1 MLNLDHFLPY
11 QLNVLASRVSSQLA
25 SVYAE
30 RFGLSIAE
38 WRVMAHL
45 AQNREVSV
53 RDIQRR
59 VDMDKSKVSRA
70 AAHLEETGLIKKR
83 VNAQDRRL
91 IRLALTPKGERVF
104 EQIVPLALDYEA
116 QLLGELSAAEA
127 ASFRAMVDRLLA
139 ATRPADQTD
148 AAADEAA

>member
-1 MLNLDHFLPY
+1 VLNLDQFLPY
-11 QLNVLASRVSSQLA
+11 QLNVLASRVSNELA

-38 WRVMAHL
+38 WRVIAHL
-45 AQNREVSV
+45 AHHQEVSV

-70 AAHLEETGLIKKR
+70 AAHLEETGLIRKR

-91 IRLALTPKGERVF
+91 IKLALTQKGAKIF
-104 EQIVPLALDYEA
+104 EQIVPLALAYET
-116 QLLGELSAAEA
+116 QFLGTLTRQEA
-127 ASFRAMVDRLLA
+127 AAFRTMIERLLT
-139 ATRPADQTD
+139 ATAPTV
-148 AAADEAA
+148 AADEP

>member
-1 MLNLDHFLPY
+1 
-11 QLNVLASRVSSQLA
+11 
-25 SVYAE
+25 
-30 RFGLSIAE
+30 
-38 WRVMAHL
+38 MAHL

-91 IRLALTPKGERVF
+91 IRLALTPKGERIF
-104 EQIVPLALDYEA
+104 EQIVPLALDYQA
-116 QLLGELSAAEA
+116 QLLGKLSAAEA
-127 ASFRAMVDRLLA
+127 ASFRSMIDRLLG
-139 ATRPADQTD
+139 ATAPARASD
-148 AAADEAA
+148 AES

>member
-11 QLNVLASRVSSQLA
+11 QLNVLASRASLELA
-25 SVYAE
+25 GTYAE

-38 WRVMAHL
+38 WRVIAHL
-45 AQNREVSV
+45 AHHREVSV

-91 IRLALTPKGERVF
+91 IKLALTPKGERVF
-104 EQIVPLALDYEA
+104 DQIVPLALDYEA
-116 QLLGELSAAEA
+116 RLLGSLSPAEA
-127 ASFRAMVDRLLA
+127 SAFRATVEKLLA
-139 ATRPADQTD
+139 AMKPVLDGDDEPA
-148 AAADEAA
+148 

>member
-1 MLNLDHFLPY
+1 MLNLDRFLPY
-11 QLNVLASRVSSQLA
+11 QLNVLASRVSNELA
-25 SVYAE
+25 QVYAE

-38 WRVMAHL
+38 WRVIAHL
-45 AQNREVSV
+45 AHNREVSV

-83 VNAQDRRL
+83 TNAQDRRL
-91 IRLALTPKGERVF
+91 IKLALTPKGERMF

-116 QLLGELSAAEA
+116 QFLATLTNSEA
-127 ASFRAMVDRLLA
+127 ASFRSAIERLLA
-139 ATRPADQTD
+139 ATDTG
-148 AAADEAA
+148 AADVDDEDG

>member
-1 MLNLDHFLPY
+1 VLNLDHFLPY
-11 QLNVLASRVSSQLA
+11 QLNVLASRVSNELA
-25 SVYAE
+25 QVYAD

-38 WRVMAHL
+38 WRVIAHL
-45 AQNREVSV
+45 AHNREVSV

-91 IRLALTPKGERVF
+91 IKLALTPKGEKIF
-104 EQIVPLALDYEA
+104 EQIVPLALDYET
-116 QLLGELSAAEA
+116 QFLSTLTRAEA
-127 ASFRAMVDRLLA
+127 ASFRTMIERLLA
-139 ATRPADQTD
+139 ATASTTD
-148 AAADEAA
+148 DAEA

>member
-1 MLNLDHFLPY
+1 VLNLDHFLPY

-116 QLLGELSAAEA
+116 QLLGKLSAAEA

>member
-1 MLNLDHFLPY
+1 VLNLDRFLPY
-11 QLNVLASRVSSQLA
+11 QLNVLASRVSNELA

-38 WRVMAHL
+38 WRVIAHL
-45 AQNREVSV
+45 AHNHEVSV

-91 IRLALTPKGERVF
+91 IKLALTRKGEQTF
-104 EQIVPLALDYEA
+104 EQIVPLALSYETEF
-116 QLLGELSAAEA
+116 LGTLTRTEA
-127 ASFRAMVDRLLA
+127 ASFRSMVDRLLG
-139 ATRPADQTD
+139 ATAPRGASDG
-148 AAADEAA
+148 ER

>member
-11 QLNVLASRVSSQLA
+11 QLNVLASRVSNQLA

-30 RFGLSIAE
+30 RFGLSVAE

-59 VDMDKSKVSRA
+59 IDMDKSRVSRA

-91 IRLALTPKGERVF
+91 IKLALTPKGERIF
-104 EQIVPLALDYEA
+104 EQIVPLALAYETE
-116 QLLGELSAAEA
+116 LLGALTRAEA
-127 ASFRAMVDRLLA
+127 LSFRSMVGRLLG
-139 ATRPADQTD
+139 ATTPTGASDD
-148 AAADEAA
+148 GS